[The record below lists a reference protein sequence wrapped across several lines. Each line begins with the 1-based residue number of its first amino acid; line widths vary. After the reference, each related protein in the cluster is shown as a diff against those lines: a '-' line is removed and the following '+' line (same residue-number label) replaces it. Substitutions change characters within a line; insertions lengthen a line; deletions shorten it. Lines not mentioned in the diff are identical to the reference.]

1 MAKEPAEDD
10 LWQRLEDEPGGD
22 AREALAERHLSL
34 VKVCA
39 GRLAMHLPSW
49 VRPEDLFGAGSSGLL
64 GAIDRFEP
72 ERGIP
77 FEGFAQIRIR
87 GAMLDELRSLDL
99 LPRAARERAERL
111 RAVERE
117 MADGGGEPTVDAVCE
132 KAGVSVD
139 EYLDVE
145 RALRTSRMLSLEAV
159 TDEEGHTA
167 RSLVADRS
175 GEPPG
180 ASMER
185 SELVE
190 WAKSQ
195 LSERERQIVIL
206 YYEKELTLKEIGQV
220 LGLTEGRVS
229 QIHTELLG
237 RLRRKLS

>member
-1 MAKEPAEDD
+1 LSKEPAEDD
-10 LWQRLEDEPGGD
+10 LWQRLEDEPRGD

-34 VKVCA
+34 AKVCA
-39 GRLAMHLPSW
+39 GRLAIHLPSW
-49 VRPEDLFGAGSSGLL
+49 VRPQDLFA
-64 GAIDRFEP
+64 
-72 ERGIP
+72 

-117 MADGGGEPTVDAVCE
+117 MTDGGGEPTVDAVCE

-159 TDEEGHTA
+159 TDDEGHTA

-206 YYEKELTLKEIGQV
+206 YYEKELTLKEIGRV